1 MMPIDTGKC
10 GQNIARCHTGEEC
23 LKTRTEK
30 SVRLGEGGRIV
41 HRLRAAAARERSNV
55 ELKSREY
62 PDSDRDTPR
71 RAADGRVR
79 HI

>member
-1 MMPIDTGKC
+1 M
-10 GQNIARCHTGEEC
+10 
-23 LKTRTEK
+23 TRTEK

-41 HRLRAAAARERSNV
+41 HRASAARGGP
-55 ELKSREY
+55 KSSVSRAY

-79 HI
+79 HILIQRK